1 MTSTVDKRPHQ
12 EHTIV
17 NPQPPEYRNP
27 KKPSRMT
34 NQLQYLEK
42 VVVKALWKHHFAWP
56 FQQPVDAVKL
66 NLPDYYQITKN
77 PMDLGTIKK
86 RLENKYY
93 CKAMECVED
102 INTMFTN
109 CYVYNRPGD
118 DIVVMAQTLEKLFLQ
133 KVSQM
138 PQEEIE
144 LPVVSKRGGNG
155 KGRKGSVPVVS
166 STAQSKLCPPT
177 SEVGNQKPVI
187 MLPPQSRITSLS
199 ATPPSP
205 LIPTGQPVT
214 KVKKG
219 VKRKADTTTP
229 TTSIFTTNSG
239 SSPRPSER
247 KSTKICSGRENN
259 QSNKPPTKDL
269 PDSQQHPATKK
280 EKYTVHLQYC
290 NNILKEMFAKK
301 HAAYAWPFY
310 EPVNAEALGLHDYH
324 NIIKHPMDLSAVKK
338 KMSNQEY
345 RNSQEFAAD
354 VRLMFLNCYKYNPPD
369 HEVVAMGRKLQDVF
383 EMHFAKISEPIK
395 AAQLAQSTTQFTESS
410 SEDSADTFSAE
421 SSSDSLRKE
430 QKDRLAQL
438 QDQLKAVHDQLKALA
453 QAPLS
458 KLKKKNKVKKEKKRK
473 DKKFK
478 KNYERKKIKSKQLQK
493 KKSKKASVARRR
505 SKKSEQQAP
514 VCDSEDGA
522 KPMSYD
528 EKRQLSLDIN
538 KLPGDKLGRVVHI
551 IQAREPSLRD
561 CNPDEIEIDF
571 ETLKS
576 STLRDL
582 ERHVMTCL
590 RKKQRKPFSQKNNP
604 AQEMG
609 RCSRLS
615 ESSSSSSDPG
625 SDSSSSDS
633 SSSDSSD
640 TESERTPKQKW
651 SKSNNVL
658 SSGERK
664 HNHLNYKMK
673 CSLRQ
678 AAWNAVPQVQSLTG
692 SKTPQSRRMHSQPI
706 CFRNHQR
713 KIQNS
718 EPRQFVPARIIISPP
733 GLPAVVSP
741 LHSPP
746 LSKHTFLSANLSLQS
761 IHVKET
767 KSSHNV
773 EEERNN
779 FPTKQTQPPL
789 ETCNDPMPVMLQQNV
804 EAAHPGEMKSS
815 GDSKLTLEAKTSL
828 VPKKEIE
835 VKNANSWASL
845 GKMMIT
851 TPSIIKSS
859 SESFKLFR
867 KAAIEKEQREKALK
881 AQEEMKRCHLEQTE
895 SEQKKMASEQQ
906 REKEKE
912 SIVEESQRAQDEVD
926 EKCAE
931 QKMQDEHEAQQES
944 LEKER
949 ELARKKEQER
959 RRREAMAT
967 TIDMNL
973 QSDIMATFEENLY

>member
-1 MTSTVDKRPHQ
+1 
-12 EHTIV
+12 
-17 NPQPPEYRNP
+17 
-27 KKPSRMT
+27 
-34 NQLQYLEK
+34 
-42 VVVKALWKHHFAWP
+42 
-56 FQQPVDAVKL
+56 
-66 NLPDYYQITKN
+66 
-77 PMDLGTIKK
+77 
-86 RLENKYY
+86 
-93 CKAMECVED
+93 
-102 INTMFTN
+102 
-109 CYVYNRPGD
+109 
-118 DIVVMAQTLEKLFLQ
+118 
-133 KVSQM
+133 
-138 PQEEIE
+138 
-144 LPVVSKRGGNG
+144 
-155 KGRKGSVPVVS
+155 
-166 STAQSKLCPPT
+166 
-177 SEVGNQKPVI
+177 
-187 MLPPQSRITSLS
+187 
-199 ATPPSP
+199 
-205 LIPTGQPVT
+205 
-214 KVKKG
+214 
-219 VKRKADTTTP
+219 
-229 TTSIFTTNSG
+229 
-239 SSPRPSER
+239 
-247 KSTKICSGRENN
+247 
-259 QSNKPPTKDL
+259 
-269 PDSQQHPATKK
+269 
-280 EKYTVHLQYC
+280 
-290 NNILKEMFAKK
+290 MFAKK

-410 SEDSADTFSAE
+410 SEDSDDTFSAE

-473 DKKFK
+473 DKTKFK
-478 KNYERKKIKSKQLQK
+478 KNCERKKIKSKQLQK
-493 KKSKKASVARRR
+493 KKSKKASVARRG

-571 ETLKS
+571 ETLKP

-590 RKKQRKPFSQKNNP
+590 RKNQRKPFSKKSSGKSKEEIQLEKRQELEKRLQDVSGHLNSGKKQSKNSQKNNP

-664 HNHLNYKMK
+664 HSHLNYKMK
-673 CSLRQ
+673 CSLHQ
-678 AAWNAVPQVQSLTG
+678 PAWNAVPQVQSLTG
-692 SKTPQSRRMHSQPI
+692 SKAPQSRQMHNQPI
-706 CFRNHQR
+706 CFSNHQR

-718 EPRQFVPARIIISPP
+718 EPRLFVPARVIISPP

-761 IHVKET
+761 IHVKEP
-767 KSSHNV
+767 KSAHNV
-773 EEERNN
+773 EEECNH
-779 FPTKQTQPPL
+779 FPTKQTKPPL
-789 ETCNDPMPVMLQQNV
+789 ETCNDPVPVMLPQNV
-804 EAAHPGEMKSS
+804 EAAHPGEMKAS
-815 GDSKLTLEAKTSL
+815 GDSKLTLEAKSSL
-828 VPKKEIE
+828 IPKKEIE

-845 GKMMIT
+845 GKMMT
-851 TPSIIKSS
+851 TAPSIIKSS

-906 REKEKE
+906 RWRLPL
-912 SIVEESQRAQDEVD
+912 I
-926 EKCAE
+926 
-931 QKMQDEHEAQQES
+931 
-944 LEKER
+944 
-949 ELARKKEQER
+949 
-959 RRREAMAT
+959 
-967 TIDMNL
+967 
-973 QSDIMATFEENLY
+973 